1 LPNPRKGLQNL
12 VNAPTPFRVHP
23 VGQKLN
29 VSHGGS
35 QRIVDLVRGR
45 RGEAGDSPHGVPF
58 PDGRFG
64 LLAGRDV
71 TGDRRRPDDPPLP
84 APDRRHRDGHVDAP
98 PVLPY
103 PYSLVVLDPFTASD
117 AFEDHRQLVL
127 RDRDPDW
134 PPPDALAGRVP
145 VEPLGAGVPARDH
158 AIECRA
164 DDRVVRG
171 LHDGSGE
178 GQRCFGPAALPES
191 VASGSTIVATVPM
204 TVPIKACSRSD
215 SL

>member
-1 LPNPRKGLQNL
+1 M
-12 VNAPTPFRVHP
+12 
-23 VGQKLN
+23 
-29 VSHGGS
+29 
-35 QRIVDLVRGR
+35 
-45 RGEAGDSPHGVPF
+45 
-58 PDGRFG
+58 
-64 LLAGRDV
+64 
-71 TGDRRRPDDPPLP
+71 
-84 APDRRHRDGHVDAP
+84 
-98 PVLPY
+98 
-103 PYSLVVLDPFTASD
+103 LDPFTASD
-117 AFEDHRQLVL
+117 AFEDLRQLVL

-134 PPPDALAGRVP
+134 PPPDDLAGRVP

-215 SL
+215 SLWVWAIRAGDAHTVPRVAIGRGTSRHEVKCDRLASLMSVHNCSPLGSMVLVRIAHLGIYTGALFCSTDS